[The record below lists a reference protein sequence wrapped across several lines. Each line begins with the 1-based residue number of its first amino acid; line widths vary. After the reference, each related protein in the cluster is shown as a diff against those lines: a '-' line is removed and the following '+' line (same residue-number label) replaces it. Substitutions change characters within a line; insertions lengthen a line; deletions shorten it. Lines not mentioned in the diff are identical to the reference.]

1 MELDI
6 FVIALRSVIFRVSGD
21 IERICKVDKHM

>member
-6 FVIALRSVIFRVSGD
+6 FVIALRSVILRLSSD